1 MSHPNLP
8 GRLGNPNLTVF
19 EDPRIDPRVAA
30 VLSEG
35 GGIPEIESPGFNA
48 SYEQGLAFC
57 EAFEKQDVSMH
68 QTQFALMPD
77 FSSVEQR
84 TEIIKGDDDNDITL
98 YIHRPKDVDGDLP
111 CLVHTHGGGMV
122 LMTATDPMFFRWRN
136 SLAQTGIMVIGIEFR
151 NGGGRL
157 GNHPFP
163 AGLNDCASG
172 LRWVYSNREAL
183 DVSTIVISGESGGG
197 NLSIATT
204 LKALKEGWVGEINGV
219 YAQCPYVSGDYANPP
234 AELISLVENDGYTLS
249 CEMMAPL
256 VKVYDPDSSNSG
268 NLLTWPLKATIDE
281 LEGLPPHA
289 ISVNELDPLRDEGL
303 AYYRK
308 LLAAGV
314 SATART
320 INGTT
325 HGADQG
331 MADAIPEVF
340 HASVEAVSSFVKSID
355 AGKNKS

>member
-8 GRLGNPNLTVF
+8 GRLGTPNLTVF

-30 VLSEG
+30 VLDMG
-35 GGIPEIESPGFNA
+35 GGIPEIESPGLDA
-48 SYEQGLAFC
+48 SYEQGLTFC
-57 EAFEKQDVSMH
+57 DAFETQDLATH
-68 QTQFALMPD
+68 QAQFAVMPN
-77 FSSVEQR
+77 FGAVEQR
-84 TEIIKGDDDNDITL
+84 TEVIQGSDDNDITL
-98 YIHRPKDVDGDLP
+98 YIHRPKGVDGDLP

-122 LMTATDPMFFRWRN
+122 LMTAADPIFIRWRN
-136 SLAQTGIMVIGIEFR
+136 SLAQAGITVVGVEFR

-163 AGLNDCASG
+163 AGLNDCSAG
-172 LRWVYSNREAL
+172 VRWVYANREEL
-183 DVSTIVISGESGGG
+183 GVSGIVVSGESGGG
-197 NLSIATT
+197 NLSLATT
-204 LKALKEGWVGEINGV
+204 LKALKEGWVNEINGV
-219 YAQCPYVSGDYANPP
+219 YAQCPYISGEYANPP
-234 AELISLVENDGYTLS
+234 SELLSLVENDGYTIS

-256 VKVYDPDSSNSG
+256 VKVYDPDGSNSG
-268 NLLTWPLKATIDE
+268 NPLTWPLQATIDD
-281 LEGLPPHA
+281 LKGLPPHA

-308 LLAAGV
+308 LVAAGV

-325 HGADQG
+325 HAADQG

-340 HASVEAVSSFVKSID
+340 RASVEAVSGFVKSIT
-355 AGKNKS
+355 SE